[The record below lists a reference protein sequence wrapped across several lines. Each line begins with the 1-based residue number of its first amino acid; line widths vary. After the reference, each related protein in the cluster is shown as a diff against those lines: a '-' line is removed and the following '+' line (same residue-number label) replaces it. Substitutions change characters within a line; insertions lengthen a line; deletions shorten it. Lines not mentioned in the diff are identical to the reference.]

1 VEQEAAMADK
11 RKAGTG
17 KSKRTVVRRR
27 TTGGT
32 AGRIAVRRDTA
43 AYRTTTTDEHALQVR
58 ERIEAALAEARR
70 TREDIE
76 QRIEE
81 RLKEDD
87 GGSVDKIL
95 TQLTATA
102 RLRAL
107 KPPSPEDH
115 KKSEST
121 RRGRSSK

>member
-1 VEQEAAMADK
+1 MADK

-17 KSKRTVVRRR
+17 KAKRTVTRGRR
-27 TTGGT
+27 TAAGT

-43 AYRTTTTDEHALQVR
+43 PYRSAAMEEHTTQVR
-58 ERIEAALAEARR
+58 EQIEAALVEARR
-70 TREDIE
+70 MREDIE
-76 QRIEE
+76 QRIDE

-87 GGSVDKIL
+87 GNSVDKIL

-107 KPPSPEDH
+107 HPPDSDAQG
-115 KKSEST
+115 KGGQSKRS
-121 RRGRSSK
+121 RSSK

>member
-1 VEQEAAMADK
+1 MADK

-17 KSKRTVVRRR
+17 KAKRTVTSGRR
-27 TTGGT
+27 TAAGT

-43 AYRTTTTDEHALQVR
+43 PYRSAAMEEHTTQVR
-58 ERIEAALAEARR
+58 EQIEAALAEARR
-70 TREDIE
+70 MREDIE
-76 QRIEE
+76 QRIDE

-87 GGSVDKIL
+87 GNSVDKIL

-107 KPPSPEDH
+107 HPPDADTQGKGGQS
-115 KKSEST
+115 KRS
-121 RRGRSSK
+121 RSSK

>member
-1 VEQEAAMADK
+1 MADK

-17 KSKRTVVRRR
+17 KAKRTVTRGRR
-27 TTGGT
+27 TAVGT

-43 AYRTTTTDEHALQVR
+43 PYRSAAMEEHTTQVR
-58 ERIEAALAEARR
+58 EQIEAALAEARR
-70 TREDIE
+70 MREDIE
-76 QRIEE
+76 QRIDE

-87 GGSVDKIL
+87 GNSVDKIL

-107 KPPSPEDH
+107 HPPDADTQGKGGQS
-115 KKSEST
+115 KRS
-121 RRGRSSK
+121 RSSK